1 MDENPLKSFLVVFD
15 NGIGMNNKTL
25 FGEWLHTSISSKRL
39 GKRKSKIF
47 ERNYLGSKGIG
58 RLAAMALGRYLTV
71 ITKMADDKAYNWLI
85 VNREKFKH
93 EVLLSEIE
101 FQADRL
107 IELRKYLLKDN
118 EDIRIEGNQTKR

>member
-1 MDENPLKSFLVVFD
+1 M
-15 NGIGMNNKTL
+15 
-25 FGEWLHTSISSKRL
+25 SSKRI
-39 GKRKSKIF
+39 GNRKSKVF
-47 ERNYLGSKGIG
+47 KRNYLGSKGIG
-58 RLAAMALGRYLTV
+58 RLAAMALGKYLTV
-71 ITKMADDKAYNWLI
+71 ISKMADDKAYNWLI